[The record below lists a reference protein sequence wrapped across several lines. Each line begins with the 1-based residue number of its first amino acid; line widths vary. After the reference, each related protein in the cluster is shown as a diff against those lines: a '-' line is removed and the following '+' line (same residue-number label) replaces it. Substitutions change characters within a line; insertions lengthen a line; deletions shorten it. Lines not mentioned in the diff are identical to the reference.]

1 MHVCIFFRGRGRE
14 GEKHQCERE
23 TDWMPLVCAPT
34 GDRTHNLGVCPDG
47 ESNLR
52 PFALRNHA
60 TQPSHADQGK
70 LFFEDASGCWMES
83 VMEGVR
89 SGSLK
94 SKRSSL
100 QWARLG
106 TVGGLWA
113 EGHKS
118 GNEWSYLRYN
128 EEMKQDLLIGQ
139 MR

>member
-1 MHVCIFFRGRGRE
+1 
-14 GEKHQCERE
+14 
-23 TDWMPLVCAPT
+23 
-34 GDRTHNLGVCPDG
+34 
-47 ESNLR
+47 
-52 PFALRNHA
+52 
-60 TQPSHADQGK
+60 
-70 LFFEDASGCWMES
+70 
-83 VMEGVR
+83 MEGVR